1 MITTALLLICLF
13 SMLSMA
19 VFNPFNRN
27 IKIVSLEMIKDNRA
41 YVYGIDE
48 HNGSHI
54 IDTQRYDADYID
66 CTYMFNDKQYKVL
79 VNDYYD
85 LTLLNTGPDDK
96 LNFYDIVK
104 AELYKEK
111 SPFTNDVTQKLI
123 EYSGPYKDFYG
134 KDIRT
139 LDFKTIFAFVKTA
152 PDDWLLRVHMRN
164 GDIDII
170 HI

>member
-1 MITTALLLICLF
+1 MEI
-13 SMLSMA
+13 
-19 VFNPFNRN
+19 
-27 IKIVSLEMIKDNRA
+27 IKDNRA
-41 YVYGIDE
+41 YTISD
-48 HNGSHI
+48 HNGSLI
-54 IDTQRYDADYID
+54 IDTQRYDADFID
-66 CTYMFNDKQYKVL
+66 CTYTFNEKTYKIL
-79 VNDYYD
+79 VNDYFD
-85 LTLLNTGPDDK
+85 LAILNAGSGSDDERSV
-96 LNFYDIVK
+96 YDIVK

-152 PDDWLLRVHMRN
+152 PDDWLLRVHMGN
-164 GDIDII
+164 GNIDII

>member
-19 VFNPFNRN
+19 ICNPFNRN
-27 IKIVSLEMIKDNRA
+27 IRVISVEFIKENRA
-41 YVYGIDE
+41 YAADD
-48 HNGSHI
+48 HDGSLI
-54 IDTQRYDADYID
+54 IDTEIYDADYID
-66 CTYMFNDKQYKVL
+66 CTYTFNNKVYKIL

-85 LTLLNTGPDDK
+85 LTSLNTGPDDK
-96 LNFYDIVK
+96 MNFYDIVK
-104 AELYKEK
+104 AELYKEN

-152 PDDWLLRVHMRN
+152 PDDWLLRVHMGN

>member
-19 VFNPFNRN
+19 ICNPFNKN
-27 IKIVSLEMIKDNRA
+27 IKVVSLEMIKDNRS
-41 YVYGIDE
+41 YIIDD
-48 HNGSHI
+48 HNGSLI
-54 IDTQRYDADYID
+54 IDTEKYEADYID
-66 CTYMFNDKQYKVL
+66 CTYMFNNKKYKAL

-85 LTLLNTGPDDK
+85 LTSLNVAPDDT
-96 LNFYDIVK
+96 NFYDIVK

-152 PDDWLLRVHMRN
+152 PDDWLLRVHMGN

>member
-1 MITTALLLICLF
+1 MEI
-13 SMLSMA
+13 
-19 VFNPFNRN
+19 
-27 IKIVSLEMIKDNRA
+27 IKDSRA
-41 YVYGIDE
+41 YTISD
-48 HNGSHI
+48 HNGSLI
-54 IDTQRYDADYID
+54 IDTQRYDADFID
-66 CTYMFNDKQYKVL
+66 CTYTFNEKTYKIL
-79 VNDYYD
+79 VNDYFD
-85 LTLLNTGPDDK
+85 LAILNAGSGSDDDERSV
-96 LNFYDIVK
+96 YDIVK

-152 PDDWLLRVHMRN
+152 PDDWLLRVHMGN
-164 GDIDII
+164 GNIDII

>member
-1 MITTALLLICLF
+1 MITTTLLLICLF

-19 VFNPFNRN
+19 ICSPFNRN
-27 IKIVSLEMIKDNRA
+27 IKVVSLEMIKDNRA
-41 YVYGIDE
+41 YVIDD
-48 HNGSHI
+48 HDGSLI
-54 IDTQRYDADYID
+54 LDTEKYDADYID
-66 CTYMFNDKQYKVL
+66 CTYVFNNKTYKVL
-79 VNDYYD
+79 VHDYYD
-85 LTLLNTGPDDK
+85 LTLLNTGPDDA
-96 LNFYDIVK
+96 NVYDIHK

-152 PDDWLLRVHMRN
+152 PDDWLLRVHMGN